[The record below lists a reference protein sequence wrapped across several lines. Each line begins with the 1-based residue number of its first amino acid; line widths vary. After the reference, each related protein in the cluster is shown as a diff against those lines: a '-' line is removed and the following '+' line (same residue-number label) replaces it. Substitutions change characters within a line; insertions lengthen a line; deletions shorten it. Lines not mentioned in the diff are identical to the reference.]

1 MDKDAQ
7 HWIDKLNLEEHPE
20 GGYFVESYKAEK
32 FVSLPEYD
40 GLRNACSAIYYL
52 LEGDQFSTFHKLKS
66 DELWHFYAGSSLTLH
81 IIETDGRLNEVRL
94 GHDIDNKETFQGV
107 VKSGSW
113 FAASINNHNSYSLV
127 GCTVSPG
134 FDYHDEELGDMEA
147 LAKTYPLHK
156 LIIEKYTRPISRTLI
171 NPRAT

>member
-20 GGYFVESYKAEK
+20 GGYFVETYKSEK
-32 FVSLPEYD
+32 FVNLPEYD
-40 GLRNACSAIYYL
+40 GPRHSCTAIYYL
-52 LEGDQFSTFHKLKS
+52 LVGDQFSSFHKLKS

-81 IIETDGRLNEVRL
+81 IIETDGRLNDVRL
-94 GHDIDNKETFQGV
+94 GPDIDSKETFQAV

-113 FAASINNHNSYSLV
+113 FAASVNNHNSYSLV

-134 FDYHDEELGDMEA
+134 FDYHDWELGDMEA
-147 LAKTYPLHK
+147 LAKIYLRHK
-156 LIIEKYTRPISRTLI
+156 SIIERYTRHTSKT
-171 NPRAT
+171 